1 MSWIVGQTMIRTSDG
16 MKGSVT
22 LTEGDI
28 PRIAYLEHGEVRLAG
43 KGEKWE
49 PAQAPP
55 RKLRREEMILVAR
68 YADSALR
75 SLDRHEPMRL
85 WEVGHEFAQRP
96 TYDPDLF
103 DMIVD
108 YLGRRV

>member
-1 MSWIVGQTMIRTSDG
+1 MSWTVGQTMVRVSDG
-16 MKGSVT
+16 MKGVVV
-22 LTEGDI
+22 LAEGDI
-28 PRIAYLEHGEVRLAG
+28 QRIAYQEHGEERLAG

-49 PAQAPP
+49 PTQTPP

-75 SLDRHEPMRL
+75 ALDRNEPMRL
-85 WEVGHEFAQRP
+85 WEVGLEFKARP
-96 TYDPDLF
+96 THDADLF

-108 YLGRRV
+108 YLGRRL